1 MNIKY
6 LDLLASFSI
15 AAACQAALAVDHVVI
30 DQDGE
35 PLRLSG
41 KVLTEAQDG
50 GLLIQDRE
58 GVLIAVQP
66 KQLIS
71 RSHDD
76 TPFRFLAGEELQ
88 KRLLEQLPAGFQA
101 HTTVHYLIGYNTSPV
116 YAKWSGA
123 LFERLFQAF
132 YNYWERRGL
141 KLKEPELPL
150 VALIFADR
158 ASYEGYARSE
168 LGDAA
173 TSVDGF
179 YSLRTNRM
187 TMFDLTGTKGL
198 QGPVRRFTSTAQV
211 NSLLMQP
218 GAERTVAAM
227 VHEATHQIAYNCGLH
242 ARYADIPQWV
252 SEGLAIFFETPDLR
266 SSQGWRG
273 IGALSASRLAQFRRY
288 LTTRPP
294 DSLCSLVQD
303 NQRFRQASTALDSYA
318 EAWALQHFLITTRLN
333 DYLALPA
340 HVVRETALDLRHT
353 GRAAV
358 RVPAGLWRRFARSGR
373 RLFALR
379 ENPAIE
385 KSCEL

>member
-50 GLLIQDRE
+50 GLLIQDCE

-158 ASYEGYARSE
+158 ASYEGYA
-168 LGDAA
+168 
-173 TSVDGF
+173 
-179 YSLRTNRM
+179 
-187 TMFDLTGTKGL
+187 
-198 QGPVRRFTSTAQV
+198 
-211 NSLLMQP
+211 
-218 GAERTVAAM
+218 
-227 VHEATHQIAYNCGLH
+227 
-242 ARYADIPQWV
+242 
-252 SEGLAIFFETPDLR
+252 
-266 SSQGWRG
+266 
-273 IGALSASRLAQFRRY
+273 
-288 LTTRPP
+288 
-294 DSLCSLVQD
+294 
-303 NQRFRQASTALDSYA
+303 QR
-318 EAWALQHFLITTRLN
+318 
-333 DYLALPA
+333 
-340 HVVRETALDLRHT
+340 
-353 GRAAV
+353 
-358 RVPAGLWRRFARSGR
+358 AG
-373 RLFALR
+373 
-379 ENPAIE
+379 
-385 KSCEL
+385 